1 MIREKE
7 KRDLNNLKADYYN
20 SFFSHIYVE
29 KSVADMPDTVRIL
42 NKFPQS
48 HIIYID
54 HYKDVFCRS
63 RQSSVLQ
70 HRTQNLVIA
79 KKENNLVYAG
89 APVCQSFGNEHFY
102 YTSCM
107 MNCVFDCEYCYLKG
121 MYPSGNVVLFVNL
134 DDIFDEVYKLLQ
146 KHPVYLC
153 VSYDTDL
160 LAVENIFGYT
170 KRWVDFAER
179 NTDLKI
185 EIRTKSS
192 CEKFL
197 KEIAPSDNIIF
208 AFTMSPDEIISKF
221 EHKTASLDSRISCIE
236 LALDKGLK
244 TRIAFDPMI
253 YCKNWKSVYTD
264 MFDKI
269 TGRIDLNKLLDI
281 SVGTFRI
288 SAEYMK
294 NMRKEEPFSAA
305 VQFPYKNDNGYYH
318 YPDEIMRDM
327 EDYMVSM
334 VSRYV
339 EKDKIFLWERQEK

>member
-1 MIREKE
+1 
-7 KRDLNNLKADYYN
+7 
-20 SFFSHIYVE
+20 
-29 KSVADMPDTVRIL
+29 
-42 NKFPQS
+42 
-48 HIIYID
+48 
-54 HYKDVFCRS
+54 
-63 RQSSVLQ
+63 
-70 HRTQNLVIA
+70 
-79 KKENNLVYAG
+79 
-89 APVCQSFGNEHFY
+89 
-102 YTSCM
+102 M

-179 NTDLKI
+179 HTDLKI

-192 CEKFL
+192 CGKFL

-269 TGRIDLNKLLDI
+269 TGRIDLNKLIDI

-327 EDYMVSM
+327 EDYMVSL